1 MMKKFQLR
9 LIIIGIS
16 LAGVSLGA
24 IISKKY
30 LSNRDIKAYENTS
43 QKLGSDLGRPV
54 FIRIVKEKQQLELW
68 VQGAKGW
75 QIKHNYPILA
85 MSGQLGP
92 KTKEGDKQAP
102 EGFYK
107 VTKKLLNPKS
117 RFHLAFN
124 IGYPNA
130 YDQSLNRTGS
140 FIMVHGSKYSIGC
153 FAMGDPAIEEIY
165 TMVATALDKGQA
177 FIPVQIYPF
186 EMDAHRMMTESKNAH
201 YPFWQYLQ
209 KGWNYTQ
216 KHQKPYNM
224 D

>member
-1 MMKKFQLR
+1 MMKILQSL
-9 LIIIGIS
+9 LIILGLSLAGIS
-16 LAGVSLGA
+16 LGV
-24 IISKKY
+24 IIYKSSS
-30 LSNRDIKAYENTS
+30 SNRDIQAYKNTS

-54 FIRIVKEKQQLELW
+54 FIRIVKEQQQLELW
-68 VQGAKGW
+68 VQSKQGW
-75 QIKHNYPILA
+75 KIKHSYPILA

-107 VTKKLLNPKS
+107 VTKGLLNPKS

-177 FIPVQIYPF
+177 SIPVQIYPF
-186 EMDAHRMMTESKNAH
+186 EMDAHRMMKESNNAH

-216 KHQKPYNM
+216 KHQKPYHM